1 VLARKITEQQ
11 PLTMEMSALTNDA
24 TDEDILHH
32 DFFLSEETVL
42 ENEKKR
48 SSQGAIQCTEESK
61 RLRRELQELQQ
72 ETQRR
77 LDLLECVHETAEGNQ
92 ERFEEA
98 ETSLNDLH

>member
-24 TDEDILHH
+24 TDEDILH
-32 DFFLSEETVL
+32 DFFLSEDTVL

-61 RLRRELQELQQ
+61 RLRRELQELEQ

-77 LDLLECVHETAEGNQ
+77 LDLLERLQETAEGYQ
-92 ERFEEA
+92 
-98 ETSLNDLH
+98 